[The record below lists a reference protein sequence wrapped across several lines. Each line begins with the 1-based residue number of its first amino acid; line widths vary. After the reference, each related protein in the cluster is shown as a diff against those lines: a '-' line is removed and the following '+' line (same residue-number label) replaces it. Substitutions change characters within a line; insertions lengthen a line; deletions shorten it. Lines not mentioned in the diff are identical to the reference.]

1 MKVDQFESIFRA
13 AAKEPYQYQRVEFA
27 RVLVITDLEGE
38 SAQTFIGDA
47 KSFLGLLGDTV
58 NWSVLEDSD
67 FSGVESL
74 LDKVKE
80 ANPDLIV
87 TYRNL
92 RSEAWKWPYT
102 LGEHLDVLTQ
112 IADAPVLVAPHPSA
126 GRASG
131 HSMQTTNLVMAVT
144 DHLTGDH
151 RLVNVAARLTSPDG
165 SLLLA
170 HIEDEQTFDRYIKTI
185 SKIGSIE
192 TESAKETIGR
202 QLLKEPS
209 DYIQSCGDV
218 LKENALTITVQSHV
232 GMGHHLAE
240 YRRLMKE
247 KQIDLLVM
255 NTKDE
260 DQLAMHGLAYP
271 LAVGL
276 REIPLLLL

>member
-1 MKVDQFESIFRA
+1 MKVDQFESVFRA
-13 AAKEPYQYQRVEFA
+13 AAKEPYQYERVEYE
-27 RVLVITDLEGE
+27 RILVITDLEGE
-38 SAQTFIGDA
+38 SAKAFAGEAQ
-47 KSFLGLLGDTV
+47 SFLGLLGDTV
-58 NWSVLEDSD
+58 EWSVLEDSD

-74 LDKVKE
+74 LDKVKQ

-92 RSEAWKWPYT
+92 RSDAWKWPYT

-112 IADAPVLVAPHPSA
+112 IADAPVLVVPHPSA

-131 HSMQTTNLVMAVT
+131 HSMKNTNLVMAVT
-144 DHLTGDH
+144 NHLTGDH

-170 HIEDEQTFDRYIKTI
+170 HIEDEQTFDRYIETI
-185 SKIGSIE
+185 SKIESIE
-192 TESAKETIGR
+192 TESAKETIGK
-202 QLLKEPS
+202 QLLKEPT
-209 DYIQSCGDV
+209 DYIQSCAAV
-218 LKENALTITVQSHV
+218 LSENALTITVQSHV